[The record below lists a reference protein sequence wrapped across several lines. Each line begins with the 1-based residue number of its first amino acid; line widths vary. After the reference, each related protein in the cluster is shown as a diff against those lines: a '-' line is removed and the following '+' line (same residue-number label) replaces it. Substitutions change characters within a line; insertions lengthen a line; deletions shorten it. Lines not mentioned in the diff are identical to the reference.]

1 MSVRPIPDGQHS
13 LTVYMGVSPAAEA
26 IEFYKKAFGAKE
38 MFRLDAPGGR
48 VGHAELQIGDSRMM
62 LAEPCDQGGFGSPT
76 PGGKTSFAMHL
87 YVPDV
92 DEQFKRAV
100 DAGATVVTE
109 VQDMFYGDRNGS
121 VRDPFGHL
129 WFIGTHKE
137 DLTPDEIR
145 QRAMKMF
152 SQPAP

>member
-1 MSVRPIPDGQHS
+1 MSVKPIPDGQHS
-13 LTVYMGVSPAAEA
+13 LTVYLGVSPAAEA
-26 IEFYKKAFGAKE
+26 IEFYKNAFGANE
-38 MFRLDAPGGR
+38 MFRLDSPDGR
-48 VGHAELQIGDSRMM
+48 VGHAELQIGDSRLM
-62 LAEPCDQGGFGSPT
+62 LADPCDQGGFTSADPH
-76 PGGKTSFAMHL
+76 GKTSFAMHL

-100 DAGATVVTE
+100 DAGATIVTD
-109 VQDMFYGDRNGS
+109 VQDMFYGDRSGS

-145 QRAMKMF
+145 ERAMKMF
-152 SQPAP
+152 SQASS

>member
-1 MSVRPIPDGQHS
+1 MSVKPIPEGQHS

-26 IEFYKKAFGAKE
+26 IEFYKKAFDAKE

-62 LAEPCDQGGFGSPT
+62 LSEPCDQGGFVSPKADE
-76 PGGKTSFAMHL
+76 KTSFAMHL

-100 DAGATVVTE
+100 QAGATVVTE
-109 VQDMFYGDRNGS
+109 VQDMFYGDRSGS

-145 QRAMKMF
+145 ERAMKMF
-152 SQPAP
+152 GQPAS

>member
-1 MSVRPIPDGQHS
+1 MSVKPIPEGQHS

-26 IEFYKKAFGAKE
+26 IDFYKKAFGAKE

-48 VGHAELQIGDSRMM
+48 VGHAELQIGDSRLM
-62 LAEPCDQGGFGSPT
+62 LSEPCDQGGFSSPE
-76 PGGKTSFAMHL
+76 PGGKTAFGMHL

-100 DAGATVVTE
+100 DAGATVVSE
-109 VQDMFYGDRNGS
+109 VQDMFYGDRSGS

-137 DLTPDEIR
+137 DLSPDEIR
-145 QRAMKMF
+145 ERAMKMF
-152 SQPAP
+152 GQAPA